1 MNDTAPQ
8 SIIRRFMLR
17 SLATAGVTAAVG
29 ISWWKRVEAAR
40 EPDGPPQTTLGMP
53 LDLGRVILTPM
64 SLGIEN
70 GAGGNRLVLRG
81 RAENVTGESQSA
93 IFGFPPRIEVA
104 DLPLVQPE
112 IILDR
117 DAAPLTSLH
126 PRIAEDISVIW
137 PLPPD
142 WSTENISLTFFRQQF
157 KLHDNLY
164 GKAGWLGFAPAAR
177 LVVERPPQ

>member
-1 MNDTAPQ
+1 M
-8 SIIRRFMLR
+8 
-17 SLATAGVTAAVG
+17 
-29 ISWWKRVEAAR
+29 
-40 EPDGPPQTTLGMP
+40 
-53 LDLGRVILTPM
+53 
-64 SLGIEN
+64 
-70 GAGGNRLVLRG
+70 
-81 RAENVTGESQSA
+81 TGESQSA